1 MPATAAS
8 GGSARKHSPGRR
20 RAAQEKEP
28 SGTSCVPE
36 GASSL
41 QSSAA
46 GIASG
51 DACGLEVQPIRS
63 VWDDRGHVA
72 MVSLL
77 AVLCFVA
84 LLSMPMVLFAP
95 TELQHPFCQA
105 VVLVALVSAVVLVL
119 WWQWDKRVLRGLKAA
134 EDERETN
141 VHQTRFSNAD
151 AEKSKRAQ
159 KAEGRIL
166 MAKFG
171 PLVEF
176 LKGPHQE
183 WNSAVPDKW
192 WKVESFSHLMGPRK
206 RIG

>member
-1 MPATAAS
+1 
-8 GGSARKHSPGRR
+8 
-20 RAAQEKEP
+20 
-28 SGTSCVPE
+28 
-36 GASSL
+36 
-41 QSSAA
+41 
-46 GIASG
+46 
-51 DACGLEVQPIRS
+51 
-63 VWDDRGHVA
+63 

-119 WWQWDKRVLRGLKAA
+119 WWQWDKHVLRGLKAA

-183 WNSAVPDKW
+183 WNSAEVARAKQIMYVQRCVRVLLSVTILTSVTILATTAFAASNPSA
-192 WKVESFSHLMGPRK
+192 VGAVSTNESGVWSTLQVRV
-206 RIG
+206 